1 MAGQRCMALPS
12 AICHHQQHRHQAG
25 AHYADSTANSWLA
38 QAAQSSIGSTLAALP
53 ARKDWRAAEQ
63 PSSRAATKQ
72 LSIGAAAAR
81 RKSSHRRGEIDGD
94 AVAGRPRLQTMG
106 KQMGKQS
113 GAALGPSL
121 SPPALLFLCAH
132 RGSAARI
139 CVQEEKHP
147 TKIDGIDGCDRQT
160 HTHTQS
166 VPGSRAQLTALWK
179 ISARPHRASMR
190 SCHAASTGP
199 DRHVG
204 LQTSIPRPQS
214 SNSPSSLEPRASS
227 LEPGYRSTRVDD
239 VRS

>member
-121 SPPALLFLCAH
+121 SPPRCSFSVRIAALLH
-132 RGSAARI
+132 VSASKRKNIQPKSTESTDATGR
-139 CVQEEKHP
+139 P
-147 TKIDGIDGCDRQT
+147 T
-160 HTHTQS
+160 HTHTERAWL
-166 VPGSRAQLTALWK
+166 PCPIDRALENFRPPASRIDAQLPCSLD
-179 ISARPHRASMR
+179 RPRQA
-190 SCHAASTGP
+190 CGP
-199 DRHVG
+199 ANV
-204 LQTSIPRPQS
+204 
-214 SNSPSSLEPRASS
+214 NSPAAILQLALEPRASS
-227 LEPGYRSTRVDD
+227 LELGARVSIDA
-239 VRS
+239 R